1 MAMAGNGER
10 YDRVSIVLHWAVAIG
25 ILALAGLELF
35 RHEFPKGS
43 FIREGLKPIHQPAGT
58 VLLMLI
64 LARIGWSFTFQ
75 RKPASE
81 GGFAG
86 LASKLVHVAL
96 YGLMV
101 AIPAVGL
108 ASVLGA
114 GKTVDFGAFALSAPL
129 QPLIGAYAKGLR
141 SLHEDL
147 AMAMLGL
154 VLLHAVAALAHHYL
168 LGDGVLRRMLPGG
181 RRGSTPTLSPAE

>member
-1 MAMAGNGER
+1 MATAGDDVR
-10 YDRVSIVLHWAVAIG
+10 YDRVSIALHWAVAIG
-25 ILALAGLELF
+25 VLALAGLELF
-35 RHEFPKGS
+35 RHEFPKGN

-64 LARIGWSFTFQ
+64 LARIGWAFTFL
-75 RKPASE
+75 RKPAIE
-81 GGFAG
+81 GGPAG
-86 LASKLVHVAL
+86 LVAKLVHLGL
-96 YGLMV
+96 YGLMI

-114 GKTVDFGAFALSAPL
+114 GKAVDFGAFALSAPL
-129 QPLIGAYAKGLR
+129 QPVIGTYAKGLR

-154 VLLHAVAALAHHYL
+154 VLLHAAAALAHHYL
-168 LGDGVLRRMLPGG
+168 LKDDVLRRMLLGG
-181 RRGSTPTLSPAE
+181 RRESTLSLAPAE

>member
-1 MAMAGNGER
+1 MASAGSTER

-58 VLLMLI
+58 VLGMLI
-64 LARIGWSFTFQ
+64 LARLGWAFTFQ
-75 RKPASE
+75 RKPADD
-81 GGFAG
+81 GG
-86 LASKLVHVAL
+86 LAGVTSKLVHVAL
-96 YGLMV
+96 YGLMI

-114 GKTVDFGAFALSAPL
+114 GKAVDFGAFTLSAPL

-181 RRGSTPTLSPAE
+181 RRASGPSLAAAE